1 MCTVKRWRF
10 PALPIARTDR
20 VEGATCRNPACQRP
34 LSGTWDQPGP
44 FCCNCALEF
53 ELFHRE
59 TRWPNGS
66 IEAEAAPRKSEWPRK
81 RARSMRSRVVRFGM
95 KTLAAVVPA
104 AAEERAARM
113 FFTPQRTARWTAP
126 NVTKLPANTFRLSTE
141 EHEIAAWSW
150 GRGPAV
156 LLVHGWA
163 GYGAQLV
170 NFVEPLVRAGFR
182 AVTFDMPGHGASTGR
197 ELTVIDMSR
206 AIRAVAQVA
215 GPTHAVIAHS
225 LGGTAAIWA
234 LRNGLEAKRLVLLAP
249 AAEPTHFAL
258 ALATAIGLP
267 AVRAPGMLE
276 RIESR
281 VGIKLADFNVARL
294 VSEMTARLL
303 VIHDPEDPEVPF
315 DHGEAIA
322 VAWPGARI
330 ERAAG
335 MAHRGMLRNPGLIQ
349 KTVAFVSS
357 QSRSSKPCAAAT
369 S

>member
-1 MCTVKRWRF
+1 MCTVKTWRF
-10 PALPIARTDR
+10 PTLLIPRADR
-20 VEGATCRNPACQRP
+20 VEGASCRNPVCQRP
-34 LSGTWDQPGP
+34 LSGTWDQSGP
-44 FCCNCALEF
+44 LCCNCALEF

-59 TRWPNGS
+59 TRWPNRS
-66 IEAEAAPRKSEWPRK
+66 SEVEAAPRKSEWPRK
-81 RARSMRSRVVRFGM
+81 RARSIQSRAVRLGM
-95 KTLAAVVPA
+95 KTLAAVAPA
-104 AAEERAARM
+104 AAEQRAARM
-113 FFTPQRTARWTAP
+113 FFTPQRSARWTAP
-126 NVTKLPANTFRLSTE
+126 YVTKLPANTFRLSTE

-206 AIRAVAQVA
+206 AIRAVAQV
-215 GPTHAVIAHS
+215 